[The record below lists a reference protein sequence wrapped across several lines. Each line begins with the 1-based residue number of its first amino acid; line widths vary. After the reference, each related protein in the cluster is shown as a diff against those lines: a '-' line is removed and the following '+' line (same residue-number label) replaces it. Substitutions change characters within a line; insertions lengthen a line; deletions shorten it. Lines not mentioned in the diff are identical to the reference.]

1 MTTYNTGKP
10 VGSSDPRDLYD
21 NAENLD
27 VLVNSPD
34 KLAHDDRLGVSRKTW
49 HGMEKAF
56 QEFLLK
62 SGYEDIGDY
71 AAGLEITARNQIFL
85 REGEYYK
92 PSASLALPY
101 VTSGDWATEVG
112 SFVSVGDAVLR
123 QELAS
128 DGGELIGVDSST
140 GAQQLGAALNQ
151 REMWTDSLL
160 GLKGVSLS
168 GLVADQSARIT
179 TGVRAGS
186 FTWKAGDQSANVA
199 ADPQEGV
206 WVAPSSELSGASGA
220 WERKYDWLLPSFFGA
235 YTGAPNN
242 YSALQA
248 YLNYCVFTESA
259 IHLPKAGYRYSTGL
273 VINAPGA
280 AVDIVGESKFKSSLI
295 FSGDGENALDIT
307 AGNFS
312 GKDFSVLYAG
322 GVMTSGGA
330 IRIKADRPTL
340 TRVLVNSVTGS
351 DRWANFFVSLSGNET
366 VVDSCSLLGTV
377 PNQDN
382 LHGIVYDSG
391 TKSVSHDVK
400 STIIYNCDRSYYI
413 RSISAPGAEGFRISG
428 GEAVG
433 CNVGVDARNTA
444 GYTPPMLS
452 LTSTHINCAAQCVF
466 GVGYQNINVQGGLFY
481 SAGSSFFYIEDTVDF
496 RCQGLTM
503 ADQGGPANQTAF
515 TYVGNVAVI
524 DTSGNYYQGSS
535 SSSTWAFYQPE
546 GNISYVSVVNNKMN
560 AGGWNTARDVWVGGE
575 QPSSYIHS
583 DNYPK
588 VGEDIR
594 QFANLSGGTVDIRGT
609 RAERILVSGVTGT
622 SSIDSLLGT
631 NDGRVVIL
639 QCDVAGVTVVHG
651 PNLRLFNNFNY
662 TYEAGSKLWLVNNL
676 DGSWEE
682 VSRSG

>member
-1 MTTYNTGKP
+1 MTTYNTQNP
-10 VGSSDPRDLYD
+10 LGSADPRDLYD
-21 NAENLD
+21 NAENADRLI
-27 VLVNSPD
+27 NGQEAGYP
-34 KLAHDDRLGVSRKTW
+34 DRLGKDRLSW
-49 HGMEKAF
+49 AGMEQAF
-56 QEFLLK
+56 QDFLLK
-62 SGYEDIGDY
+62 SGYEDIGPY
-71 AAGLEITARNQIFL
+71 AAGLEITKRNQIFL
-85 REGEYYK
+85 RNGEYYK
-92 PSASLALPY
+92 PSASLALPF
-101 VTSGDWATEVG
+101 VTSGDWAAEGG
-112 SFVSVGDAVLR
+112 SFVSAGDNVLR
-123 QELAS
+123 QELAA
-128 DGGELIGVDSST
+128 DGGELIGVGSST
-140 GAQQLGAALNQ
+140 GAQLLAAALNQ
-151 REMWTDSLL
+151 REIWADSLPS
-160 GLKGVSLS
+160 LKGLSLS
-168 GLVADQSARIT
+168 GLVANQAARIT

-199 ADPQEGV
+199 ADPQEGM
-206 WVAPSSELSGASGA
+206 WVAPSSDLSGTSGA
-220 WERKYDWLLPSFFGA
+220 WERKYDRLLPSYFGA
-235 YTGAPNN
+235 YAGAPNN
-242 YSALQA
+242 YSALQS
-248 YLNYCVFTESA
+248 YLNYCVFTGSA
-259 IHLPKAGYRYSTGL
+259 IHLPKEEYRYSTGL

-280 AVDIVGESKFKSSLI
+280 AVDIIGESKFKSSLI

-330 IRIKADRPTL
+330 IRIEADRPTL
-340 TRVLVNSVTGS
+340 TRVLVNSVTGA
-351 DRWANFFVSLSGNET
+351 DQWADFFFSLSGNET

-377 PNQDN
+377 PNQAN

-400 STIIYNCDRSYYI
+400 STIIYNCDRAYYI
-413 RSISAPGAEGFRISG
+413 RSVSAPGAEGFRISG

-433 CNVGVDARNTA
+433 CNVGVDARNTSS
-444 GYTPPMLS
+444 YTPPMLS
-452 LTSTHINCAAQCVF
+452 LTSAHINSAAQCVY

-515 TYVGNVAVI
+515 IYVGNVNVI

-535 SSSTWAFYQPE
+535 PGSTWAFYQPE
-546 GNISYVSVVNNKMN
+546 GNMNYVSVVNNKMN

-575 QPSSYIHS
+575 QPASYIHS
-583 DNYPK
+583 NNYPK
-588 VGEDIR
+588 VGEDVS
-594 QFANLSGGTVDIRGT
+594 QNAPLNGTAVDTRGT
-609 RAERILVSGVTGT
+609 RAERLVVAGVAGT
-622 SSIDSLLGT
+622 SSIDSLQGA

-651 PNLRLFNNFNY
+651 PNLRLFNALNY
-662 TYEAGSKLWLVNNL
+662 TYGAGSKLWLINNL